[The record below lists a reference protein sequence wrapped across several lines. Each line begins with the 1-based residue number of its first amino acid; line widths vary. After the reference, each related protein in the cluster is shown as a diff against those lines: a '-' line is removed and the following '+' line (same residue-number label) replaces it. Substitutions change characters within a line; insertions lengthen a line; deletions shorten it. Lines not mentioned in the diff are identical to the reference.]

1 MSVVRY
7 NFIFFLLLIFLP
19 GTVDYVFNFGSY
31 SPGIMLAISCIFFIF
46 LFLRRGKGLF
56 TCSSTFFS
64 VLLISFLLIASLPF
78 YFCIDYFAEYPGFH
92 FDYKKYILSIVFFIV
107 VLFFSAHKSSVD
119 LQECDLR
126 FDATIC
132 SIGLLLGAYGF
143 LSSAFVYFIGGSDKN
158 MFFYSEP
165 SHYALVMGPFLLYQL
180 KKGGLYYFYI
190 PFLLLAAF
198 LIQNLTLIIVV
209 LLAIV
214 FSMYKKI
221 RFENLTAVFFFV
233 LLLTSLLYSN
243 NYFSDR
249 IRLTS
254 SSNNSSVLTL
264 LSGYEIAFLSLKN
277 TFGLGYGF
285 QQMGQVSERGMLID
299 RIIEVR
305 GGHETTSNIN
315 DGGTFF
321 SKIIVEFG
329 FWGLLIVFS
338 YLCLFFVVLLKSSY
352 KNIGRLSF
360 YESVILMS
368 FMYVFFRGSGYFMVS
383 FILLIYSV
391 IGYFNINST
400 DLCTGPVYG
409 TKLLQV
415 KHFRGSEGMS

>member
-1 MSVVRY
+1 MRMVRY

-19 GTVDYVFNFGSY
+19 GATDYVFNFGSY
-31 SPGIMLAISCIFFIF
+31 SPGIMLAILCILFVF
-46 LFLRRGKGLF
+46 LFLKKGRELF
-56 TCSSTFFS
+56 TNSSVFLS
-64 VLLISFLLIASLPF
+64 VLLISFLLTASLFF
-78 YFCIDYFAEYPGFH
+78 YFCIDYFAEYPEFL
-92 FDYKKYILSIVFFIV
+92 FDYEKYILSIIFFVI
-107 VLFFSAHKSSVD
+107 VLFFSVHKSSVD

-126 FDATIC
+126 FDAAIC
-132 SIGLLLGAYGF
+132 SIGSLLGAYGF
-143 LSSAFVYFIGGSDKN
+143 VSSVCVYFIGGSDKN

-190 PFLLLAAF
+190 PLLLLAAY

-214 FSMYKKI
+214 FSMYRKI

-233 LLLTSLLYSN
+233 LLLASLLYSN

-249 IRLTS
+249 IKLSS

-264 LSGYEIAFLSLKN
+264 LSGYEIAFLSLNN

-285 QQMGQVSERGMLID
+285 QQMGQVKERGILID
-299 RIIEVR
+299 RIKEVR
-305 GGHETTSNIN
+305 GGHETNSNIN

-321 SKIIVEFG
+321 SKIVVEFG

-338 YLCLFFVVLLKSSY
+338 YLCLFFIVLLKPSY
-352 KNIGRLSF
+352 KKMGRFSF

-368 FMYVFFRGSGYFMVS
+368 FMYIFFRGSGYFMVS

-391 IGYFNINST
+391 IGYFNMIK
-400 DLCTGPVYG
+400 VRRII
-409 TKLLQV
+409 V
-415 KHFRGSEGMS
+415 